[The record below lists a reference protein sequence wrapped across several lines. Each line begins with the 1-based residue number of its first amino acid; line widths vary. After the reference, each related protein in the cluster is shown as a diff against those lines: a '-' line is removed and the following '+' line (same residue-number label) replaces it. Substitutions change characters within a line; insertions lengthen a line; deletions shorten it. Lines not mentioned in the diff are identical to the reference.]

1 MQKKSLLIPSW
12 VKAFFAIV
20 LSLCALRAAGQ
31 EARKALS
38 KPTPSYPEIAK
49 RMNLAGVVKIEVVV
63 GTDGEI
69 RDTKVIGGH
78 PILVEAALKALRDW
92 KYERASSET
101 TIQLEF
107 KFHP

>member
-1 MQKKSLLIPSW
+1 MQKKSLLMSSR
-12 VKAFFAIV
+12 VSAFFVIV
-20 LSLCALRAAGQ
+20 LSLCALQATGQ

-38 KPTPSYPEIAK
+38 KPAPSYPEIAK
-49 RMNLAGVVKIEVVV
+49 RMNLTGVVKIELVV
-63 GTDGEI
+63 GTDGGI
-69 RDTKVIGGH
+69 KDTKVIGGH

-107 KFHP
+107 KFQR

>member
-1 MQKKSLLIPSW
+1 MQKKSLLMSSR
-12 VKAFFAIV
+12 VSAFFVIV
-20 LSLCALRAAGQ
+20 LSLCALQATGQ

-38 KPTPSYPEIAK
+38 KPAPSYPEIAK
-49 RMNLAGVVKIEVVV
+49 RMNLTGVVKIELVV
-63 GTDGEI
+63 GTDGGI
-69 RDTKVIGGH
+69 KDTKVIGGH

-107 KFHP
+107 KFQP

>member
-12 VKAFFAIV
+12 VKAFFAMV

-63 GTDGEI
+63 GIDGEI

-78 PILVEAALKALRDW
+78 PILVEAALKADF
-92 KYERASSET
+92 AT
-101 TIQLEF
+101 PF
-107 KFHP
+107 F